1 MLYSQAVEEFL
12 KYMKMTDKSK
22 QTITGYEK
30 ELRYMNNYL
39 TVKHNCPIYV
49 EDITLEDI
57 ESYMHYKKEKGL
69 ASSSRRRAIYILRSF
84 YNYCVK
90 REICDKNLPDMLEP
104 IKVKEKEREFIT
116 EEEFEE
122 LVGAID
128 QLVIRTVVQTM
139 FYTGGRISEILNLKL
154 EDVDLEERVIHI
166 IEGKGNKDRNIPI
179 NDKLYDILQNYLE
192 NIREVDEYIETD
204 KFFANKSTGMVS
216 GSYVN
221 RCIQEATNNL
231 GWEKHISSHILRHS
245 FGTNLLEKGASL
257 VSIQKLLGHTNL
269 AVTSRY
275 LHQDMR
281 KLSDAVNLL

>member
-12 KYMKMTDKSK
+12 KYLKMTDKSK
-22 QTITGYEK
+22 QTIIGYEK
-30 ELRYMNNYL
+30 ELKYMNDYL
-39 TVKHNCPIYV
+39 TVKHNCPIYM

-69 ASSSRRRAIYILRSF
+69 ASASRRRAIYILRSF
-84 YNYCVK
+84 YNYCCK
-90 REICDKNLPDMLEP
+90 KDICNKNLPNMLEP

-128 QLVIRTVVQTM
+128 QLVVRTVVQTM

-154 EDVDLEERVIHI
+154 EDVDLEGRVIHI

-179 NDKLYDILQNYLE
+179 NGKLYDILKNYLE
-192 NIREVDEYIETD
+192 NIREVDEGIKTD
-204 KFFANKSTGMVS
+204 KFFANKTTGKVS
-216 GSYVN
+216 SSYVN
-221 RCIQEATNNL
+221 ECIQEATHDL

-245 FGTNLLEKGASL
+245 FGTNLLAKGASL

-275 LHQDMR
+275 LHQDMK

>member
-1 MLYSQAVEEFL
+1 MLYSQAVQEFL
-12 KYMKMTDKSK
+12 KHMKMTDKSK

-39 TVKHNCPIYV
+39 TVKHNCPIYM

-57 ESYMHYKKEKGL
+57 ESYMHYKKEMKH
-69 ASSSRRRAIYILRSF
+69 ASSSRSRAVYILRSF
-84 YNYCVK
+84 YNYCCK
-90 REICDKNLPDMLEP
+90 KDICDKNLPALLEP
-104 IKVKEKEREFIT
+104 IKVKEKERHFIT

-122 LVGAID
+122 LVEAIN
-128 QLVIRTVVQTM
+128 QPVIRTVVQTM
-139 FYTGGRISEILNLKL
+139 FYTGGRISEVLGL
-154 EDVDLEERVIHI
+154 ELGDVDLERRIVHI

-179 NDKLYDILQNYLE
+179 NDKLYDILKNYLE
-192 NIREVDEYIETD
+192 NIREVDVDTD
-204 KFFANKSTGMVS
+204 LFFANKSTGMVS

-221 RCIQEATNNL
+221 KCIKQAANDL
-231 GWEKHISSHILRHS
+231 DWEKDISSHILRHS

-275 LHQDMR
+275 LHQDM
-281 KLSDAVNLL
+281 KTLTDAVNLL